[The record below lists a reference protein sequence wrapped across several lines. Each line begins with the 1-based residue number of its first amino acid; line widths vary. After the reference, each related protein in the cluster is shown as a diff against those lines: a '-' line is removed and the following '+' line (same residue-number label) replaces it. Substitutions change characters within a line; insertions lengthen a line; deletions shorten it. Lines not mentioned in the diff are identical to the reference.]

1 MLTKAKLELVIRDE
15 DADRVCAVIIDTTRT
30 GEIGD
35 GKIFITTVDEVIRVR
50 TGERG
55 EQAI

>member
-1 MLTKAKLELVIRDE
+1 MLAKAKLELVVR
-15 DADRVCAVIIDTTRT
+15 DADAESVCKVIIDTART

-35 GKIFITTVDEVIRVR
+35 GKIFVTNVEEVIRVR

-55 EQAI
+55 DQAV